1 MVSFLCGC
9 TKRRKDSLDDEGLMI
24 DSDYSEIPIAVDL
37 LNEDVEIDSDY
48 SEIPIIQNLLD
59 DDVDIDSDYSE
70 IPITINPAY
79 LELIGCS
86 AF

>member
-9 TKRRKDSLDDEGLMI
+9 TKRRKDSLDDEGLM
-24 DSDYSEIPIAVDL
+24 
-37 LNEDVEIDSDY
+37 IDSDY

-79 LELIGCS
+79 LELVGCS